1 MQKEPGSEPSPKRG
15 ERVYLKQIELEN
27 FKSFGGKM
35 TIPLVEGYIA
45 VTGPNGS
52 GKSNIT
58 DAILFVLGPKSSKAI
73 RAGRL
78 TDLIFDGGKSKN
90 RAEYTKV
97 SLVFD
102 NTDRMISWDSD
113 TVKLTRLVRF
123 ASDGENYN
131 SYFYV
136 NDQKSSM
143 GEFDS
148 LLTRA
153 RISADGYNMVQ
164 QGDVTRIV
172 SMGNIERRRVV
183 DSISGIASY
192 DEDISKAAGEKQEAE
207 MNLDRIS
214 IVIGE
219 LEKQLDQLEKDKESA
234 RKYLEAQRRMEMAK
248 GQSVYR
254 QLETAEADLE
264 YTKEQISA
272 HENEI
277 SGLREKREG
286 LRNRITELE
295 GEIRDKEAEI
305 EAQVGPEYKTLKDNI
320 ESVKISMA
328 TFADRMDRASDDKA
342 EQEEALSTA
351 GQMLSEAESSAQS
364 CSRETED
371 NEIALRAK
379 SGELEEARA
388 EAARISEEMSSK
400 GGEHTELQERLV
412 RVERDIDEKG
422 AAEHKASIEASKAAA
437 AEEDASRALA
447 SLEEQANSAGF
458 EIKDC
463 EWSIRK
469 AKEEAGPVSDVRTMT
484 EKILAAKRQ
493 EAELEKQEGEINSAI
508 RRISDEY
515 NSLLAEKKVTE
526 RASRGANA
534 VTAVLEMRDKGA
546 LRGIHGTIM
555 ELGTVDPEYET
566 ALSTAAGGRMQAIVV
581 DDDQVAAD
589 AIAALKKGNL
599 GRATFLPLNKMMD
612 GKPRAKAIMAVKDS
626 EGYAIDLVSFDEK
639 YRSAFWYV
647 FGDTLVVKSMD
658 QGRRLMGGIR
668 IVTMDGDL
676 IEASGAMVGGAV
688 SKQNALRFGSSSQ
701 SRLDTVSAELRAAND
716 TLDALRIKLRELRD
730 SIREMDNQMRSVS
743 AGSLELQSKL
753 GKLEAQLKEL
763 NDNRKRLTAEAGMK
777 KEILAGAERA
787 NSEAA
792 SELARLS
799 SELEGLRA
807 ERTAIRDR
815 IAEIAPAEMQ
825 ERIQRV
831 RDSVY
836 ELTNQVSDLTTEK
849 ATLAAE
855 KSGHDSRISSVKAE
869 IIKIGKK
876 IDLDIEAIQ
885 NASAERDKKRL
896 ELDALRIIE
905 AEMESGIKDLREAK
919 ESLLESKIKAEGQ
932 RDNVSEKIE
941 MKTSFKMSL
950 EAKIAITEEN
960 IRQLR
965 EDVSQIGFEVERP
978 IPSEEELRRTIRSCE
993 TIMSRMGQVNLR
1005 AIEDYEEKKIRY
1017 DDLTADIGKLN
1028 SQIREL
1034 DELVASLNSKK
1045 KGLFMESYGG
1055 IDSNFRKIYAE
1066 LSGGGEAFMKLED
1079 EEDPFRGGLEINA
1092 KPKNGKLL
1100 RLESLSGGEKTL
1112 TALAFIF
1119 AIQEHQPSPFYVLDE
1134 VDMFLDSVNAEMVAN
1149 RIRKSSETAQFLQVS
1164 LRKVTLALA
1173 QHLIGVTRQPN
1184 GYSKIIIQPDF
1195 EEVSKYE
1202 SEALAQKQETKEEV
1216 G

>member
-1 MQKEPGSEPSPKRG
+1 M
-15 ERVYLKQIELEN
+15 YLKQVELEN

-35 TIPLVEGYIA
+35 TIPLVEGYMA

-90 RAEYTKV
+90 RADFTKV
-97 SLVFD
+97 SLIFD

-123 ASDGENYN
+123 TSDRENYN

-172 SMGNIERRRVV
+172 TMGNIERRRVV

-192 DEDISKAAGEKQEAE
+192 DEDISKAANERQEAE
-207 MNLDRIS
+207 MNLERIN

-219 LEKQLDQLEKDKESA
+219 LERQLEQLEKDMESA
-234 RKYLEAQRRMEMAK
+234 KKYLESQRRMEMAK
-248 GQSVYR
+248 AQSVHR

-264 YTKEQISA
+264 YTKEQIA
-272 HENEI
+272 VHDNEI
-277 SGLREKREG
+277 SELRDKREE
-286 LRNRITELE
+286 LRKRISDLE
-295 GEIRDKEAEI
+295 AEIKDKEAEI
-305 EAQVGPEYKTLKDNI
+305 EAQVGPEYRTLKDKI
-320 ESVKISMA
+320 ESVKIAMA
-328 TFADRMDRASDDKA
+328 TFADRMERAADDKE
-342 EQEEALSTA
+342 EQERSLSISK
-351 GQMLSEAESSAQS
+351 QMLAEAEKSIGS
-364 CSRETED
+364 CIREMED
-371 NEIALRAK
+371 NEIALKLKSRELKEAK
-379 SGELEEARA
+379 A

-412 RVERDIDEKG
+412 RVEKAIDEKG
-422 AAEHKASIEASKAAA
+422 SAEHRASIDAATAQTAEEEASR
-437 AEEDASRALA
+437 SLA
-447 SLEEQANSAGF
+447 SLEEQVNGVGF

-463 EWSIRK
+463 EWSIKK
-469 AKEEAGPVSDVRTMT
+469 AKEDAGPVSDVKTFT
-484 EKILAAKRQ
+484 EKILAAKRE
-493 EAELEKQEGEINSAI
+493 EAELEKQETDLNSAI

-526 RASRGANA
+526 RVTRGANA

-546 LRGIHGTIM
+546 LKGIHGTIM

-566 ALSTAAGGRMQAIVV
+566 ALSIAAGGKMQAIVV

-589 AIAALKKGNL
+589 AIAVLKKGNL

-612 GKPRAKAIMAVKDS
+612 GKPRAKAIMSVKDS
-626 EGYAIDLVSFDEK
+626 EGYAIDLVDFDDK

-647 FGDTLVVKSMD
+647 FGDTLVVRNMD

-688 SKQNALRFGSSSQ
+688 NRQATLKFGTTSQ
-701 SRLDTVSAELRAAND
+701 SRLDTVSAELRAANESLD
-716 TLDALRIKLRELRD
+716 TLRIKMRALRD
-730 SIREMDNQMRSVS
+730 SIREMDNQMRSVN
-743 AGSLELQSKL
+743 AGSMELQGKL
-753 GKLEAQLKEL
+753 GRLEAQLKEL
-763 NDNRKRLTAEAGMK
+763 SDKRKRLTAEAAAK
-777 KEILAGAERA
+777 RDELSRAKEA
-787 NSEAA
+787 NSKAA
-792 SELARLS
+792 SDLARIT

-815 IAEIAPAEMQ
+815 ITEIAPAEMQ
-825 ERIQRV
+825 ERIQRI

-836 ELTNQVSDLTTEK
+836 ELTNQVSELTTEK

-855 KSGHDSRISSVKAE
+855 KSGHDSHLSSIKTEIAKIS
-869 IIKIGKK
+869 KK
-876 IDLDIEAIQ
+876 IELDSEAIQ
-885 NASAERDKKRL
+885 NASDENDRKKV
-896 ELDALRIIE
+896 ELNALRIIE
-905 AEMESGIKDLREAK
+905 AEMESGIKGLREAK
-919 ESLLESKIKAEGQ
+919 DGLLESKIKAEGQ
-932 RDNVSEKIE
+932 RDNIFEKIE
-941 MKTSFKMSL
+941 TKTSFKLSL
-950 EAKIAITEEN
+950 EAKVAITEES

-965 EDVSQIGFEVERP
+965 EEVSQIGFEVERP
-978 IPSEEELRRTIRSCE
+978 IPSEEELRRTIKSCE
-993 TIMSRMGQVNLR
+993 NIMARMGQVNLR
-1005 AIEDYEEKKIRY
+1005 AIEDYEDRKARY
-1017 DDLTADIGKLN
+1017 DSLRADVERLN
-1028 SQIREL
+1028 AQIKEL
-1034 DELVASLNSKK
+1034 NELVASLNSEK
-1045 KGLFMESYGG
+1045 KGLFMKSYEG
-1055 IDSNFRKIYAE
+1055 IDSNFRKIYSE
-1066 LSGGGEAFMKLED
+1066 LSGGGEAFMKLENED
-1079 EEDPFRGGLEINA
+1079 DPFQGGLEINA

-1100 RLESLSGGEKTL
+1100 RLEALSGGEKSL

-1134 VDMFLDSVNAEMVAN
+1134 VDMFLDSVNAEMVAT
-1149 RIRKSSETAQFLQVS
+1149 RIRKSAETAQFLQVS
-1164 LRKVTLALA
+1164 LRKVTLAMA
-1173 QHLIGVTRQPN
+1173 QHLIGVMRQPN

-1195 EEVSKYE
+1195 EEVSRYE
-1202 SEALAQKQETKEEV
+1202 SEALAHKQEAKEEE